1 MLKIKG
7 IKGYCVRIMRSHKK
21 TLIHDI
27 NLEIKP
33 YPDYS
38 LSEMKV
44 GACHGF
50 VLVFKAAERVCS
62 AGFI

>member
-1 MLKIKG
+1 
-7 IKGYCVRIMRSHKK
+7 MRSHKK